1 MAWYA
6 IPSSLTSTR
15 LKNMMSF
22 GRIDSL
28 PWNASKTPRTI
39 IELKTISIMNEALR
53 GEFERLKCLVPTS
66 LSRMMTDIGQD
77 VTKAREELMKVHRLI
92 FLTKLHTVRDIP
104 KLFPRGDLWKFLGF
118 ISAERTSRN
127 ADVPPRQAQFMGKIV
142 DFFIKNPSSL
152 VEVCKNA
159 RRSMKD
165 PKFKLFCRSCVPAL
179 FGFYSSKEHLL
190 ISMPFF
196 AELVKLKQKDIV
208 FSLLE
213 PFFCNI
219 TTYRFIESIADWL
232 VRIYCPSVMRGPK
245 EVIYQRIVEEFK
257 TQLFQFLKL
266 LPSEHLAV
274 LNGLVVNGMKKT
286 DVFKFFVDNFL
297 RPQLLLFVFGS
308 PYVSTF
314 ASFDRL
320 MEQIKSFSE
329 KEIEPLFSAES
340 RLEIPSVFCS
350 FGLPYVYFFISPR
363 DVQILYKMSKGIEFP
378 TVLKMTMQSEF
389 IHKQS
394 FLPVWLKLYPK
405 NIASHFKKEEIF
417 LVFGV
422 SKETA
427 PEIDIPHFRRRYL
440 VLKNLAAERHT
451 HPVYLLESKDVT
463 HFAHEETVDLNAL
476 CSNCRMKLVESE
488 GNIEF
493 CETCSKNKLTFT
505 DFVLRES
512 ILELKSESQIFERF
526 MAHRAN
532 LMTLKSFS
540 QTAFHLYD
548 LVLSQ
553 YSGDFSSRLS
563 DLEKLG
569 PVYKN
574 RIRITKQI
582 VYASELYR
590 PFLSLNQQ
598 WEQWVRA
605 LGQEWDVVAR
615 NDLVK
620 VSYQDVLSQAES
632 PTTQLRLVTRF
643 NEIVQQLSVL
653 NGIPE
658 ARRYFLLAI
667 CLKELDSISRAL
679 GQWNLLVLSALKTS
693 TFDGIWSFL
702 LCSTLLMKKDEFHEL
717 CTVDELNRWWEFEK
731 VMLDFIEKHEELSEI
746 YETLESNVLIEM

>member
-1 MAWYA
+1 MEYPLPDQLQWR
-6 IPSSLTSTR
+6 R
-15 LKNMMSF
+15 LARCKKE
-22 GRIDSL
+22 
-28 PWNASKTPRTI
+28 ATI
-39 IELKTISIMNEALR
+39 IELKTITIMNEVLR
-53 GEFERLKCLVPTS
+53 GEFESLKCLVPTS
-66 LSRMMTDIGQD
+66 LSRMMTDIGQNIN
-77 VTKAREELMKVHRLI
+77 KAREELMKVHRLI
-92 FLTKLHTVRDIP
+92 FLNKLYSMRDIP
-104 KLFPRGDLWKFLGF
+104 KLFPRGDLWKFLAF
-118 ISAERTSRN
+118 ISAEPTSRN

-208 FSLLE
+208 FSILE

-232 VRIYCPSVMRGPK
+232 IGIYCPSVMRGPK

-257 TQLFQFLKL
+257 AQLFRFLKL
-266 LPSEHLAV
+266 LPNEHLTV
-274 LNGLVVNGMKKT
+274 LNELVVNGMKKT

-297 RPQLLLFVFGS
+297 RPQLLLFVCGS
-308 PYVSTF
+308 PYISTF

-329 KEIEPLFSAES
+329 KEIEPLFSVES

-378 TVLKMTMQSEF
+378 TVLKMTMQPEF

-405 NIASHFKKEEIF
+405 NIASHFRKEEIF
-417 LVFGV
+417 LVFGA
-422 SKETA
+422 SGETA

-440 VLKNLAAERHT
+440 ILKNLAAERHT

-463 HFAHEETVDLNAL
+463 HFAHEEAVDLSVL

-488 GNIEF
+488 GNVEF
-493 CETCSKNKLTFT
+493 CETCSKNKVTFT
-505 DFVLRES
+505 EFVLRES
-512 ILELKSESQIFERF
+512 ILELKSESQVFERF

-532 LMTLKSFS
+532 LMTLKNFS

-553 YSGDFSSRLS
+553 YSREIGLS

-569 PVYKN
+569 PLYKN
-574 RIRITKQI
+574 HIRITKQI

-653 NGIPE
+653 NGIPQ
-658 ARRYFLLAI
+658 ARRYFLLAA
-667 CLKELDSISRAL
+667 CLKELESISSAL

-702 LCSTLLMKKDEFHEL
+702 LCATLLMKKDEFHEL